1 VPTLTFPLSRIEG
14 HAQVIVEVQG
24 GEVISAHFEAME
36 FRGFEYFVQG
46 VPAEQMVVIVPRI
59 CGVCSTAHH
68 VAAVKALEDAYG
80 VTPPPLALT
89 IRELL
94 LLGQIVQNQA
104 TSLFIFTMPDRLGV
118 ASIFQLAE
126 DAAVGQAFEPASAV
140 GQAFEPA
147 SAVGQAF
154 EPASVVGQAFEP
166 ASAVG
171 QAFEPASAVGQ
182 AFEPASAVGQAFQP
196 AAVLAVLATRALQV
210 RKAGTDLIT
219 LAGGQFIHPVKAVV
233 GGVTGGIGAEAAA
246 AMRAELAEALPVACD
261 LFDYYWEA
269 SLAMGERIGTWGDD
283 APACYIAA
291 VADCCPNYYGD
302 VLRVMCPDGAVRERF
317 PARDFRSYL
326 TYERSETSYAGQTSY
341 QGQVMRANSLARINM
356 ARCMGTPRAD
366 EYLARFQQAFGQP
379 AHALMLFDLARGIE
393 LVYALERALEI
404 LAGPLDGEDTAVS
417 YTPRDGEGYGLV
429 EAPRG
434 PLIHHYRIEHGLIA
448 QAEFII
454 PTVHNVLAIERAL
467 RVAARRYVTAERVD
481 MELERAVGRV
491 VRAFDP
497 CIACATH

>member
-1 VPTLTFPLSRIEG
+1 MPTLTFPLSRIEG
-14 HAQVIVEVQG
+14 HAQVVIEVQG
-24 GEVISAHFEAME
+24 GEVVSAHLEAME

-68 VAAVKALEDAYG
+68 VAAVKTLEEVYG
-80 VTPPPLALT
+80 VAPPPLALK

-126 DAAVGQAFEPASAV
+126 EAGAGE
-140 GQAFEPA
+140 ER
-147 SAVGQAF
+147 
-154 EPASVVGQAFEP
+154 
-166 ASAVG
+166 
-171 QAFEPASAVGQ
+171 
-182 AFEPASAVGQAFQP
+182 
-196 AAVLAVLATRALQV
+196 AVLATRALQV

-219 LAGGQFIHPVKAVV
+219 VAGGQFIHPIKAIV
-233 GGVTGGIGAEAAA
+233 GGVTSGVRPEVAAE
-246 AMRAELAEALPVACD
+246 MRARLVEALPIACD
-261 LFDYYWEA
+261 LFDHYWEM

-283 APACYIAA
+283 APACYVAA
-291 VADCCPNYYGD
+291 IADCRPNYYGD
-302 VLRVMCPDGAVRERF
+302 VIRVMCPDGTVRDRF

-326 TYERSETSYAGQTSY
+326 TYQESDYSYAGQTSY
-341 QGQVMRANSLARINM
+341 GENVLRANSLARINM

-366 EYLARFQQAFGQP
+366 EYLARFQEAFGQP
-379 AHALMLFDLARGIE
+379 AHAIMLFDLARGIE
-393 LVYALERALEI
+393 LVYALERAMEI
-404 LAGPLDGEDTAVS
+404 LDEPLDQEDTAIP
-417 YTPRDGEGYGLV
+417 YTPCDGEGYGLV

-434 PLIHHYRIEHGLIA
+434 PLIHYYRIEHGLIV
-448 QAEFII
+448 QAKFII
-454 PTVHNVLAIERAL
+454 PTVHNMLAIERAL
-467 RVAARRYVTAERVD
+467 YVAARRYVSAEQVN